1 MVIYWAAEMWK
12 IMELFWPK
20 KPVKCGAN
28 LLQNKKRIFAKNEK
42 MNRQSNIIGIL
53 ISILLN
59 VLIFLQNKH
68 DINQNYI
75 LNNNVL
81 LIQNF
86 RMKNR
91 MASF

>member
-42 MNRQSNIIGIL
+42 MNRQ
-53 ISILLN
+53 
-59 VLIFLQNKH
+59 
-68 DINQNYI
+68 
-75 LNNNVL
+75 
-81 LIQNF
+81 
-86 RMKNR
+86 KNR
-91 MASF
+91 DFQNNIQKTETKNKEKCKYRR